1 MHDRMSPHAIPPL
14 IRRNIAL
21 FALSQSFTGAGIQF
35 AFGFGPLMVI
45 ALTGSASLTGIFVGL
60 LGLSRFFVSYPIGRI
75 TDRHG
80 RKPGIQLGL
89 ALALAGAVG
98 IGVAMALGSFAGVVL
113 GGLLFGMGYNA
124 SQQLRV
130 AATDMVP
137 SDRRAEAL
145 GYVALGTVA
154 GLLLSPLLA
163 SLGERLAASTG
174 VAPLAVPWLLLPPVM
189 IFGMVLVALVRPD
202 PMQIGLDLSRYYPG
216 LAAAPPRAAGRADFS
231 FRVMLR
237 DPHTRLALV
246 ANAAAQGNMSI
257 VMVLTSLVLADHGH
271 SLTAIAF
278 AQLFHST
285 GMFAFTIPLGRLSD
299 RIGHERVMLP
309 GVALALVGA
318 GIVAFT
324 GAFWSVTLGAFLV
337 GIGWAAANV
346 AATALIAGQFPTEQR
361 GRAIGVNESAAGAT
375 SVAMALV
382 TGPLLEVQGLP
393 ATGVFAVLV
402 ALPPLLLFGAR
413 WLRRS
418 PAAA

>member
-1 MHDRMSPHAIPPL
+1 MSPYTIPPL

-45 ALTGSASLTGIFVGL
+45 ALTGSASLSGIFVGL
-60 LGLSRFFVSYPIGRI
+60 LGLSRFFVAYPIGRI

-89 ALALAGAVG
+89 ALALAGAVWV
-98 IGVAMALGSFAGVVL
+98 GVAMAMLSFVGVVL
-113 GGLLFGMGYNA
+113 GALLFGMGYNA

-137 SDRRAEAL
+137 PQRRAEAL

-154 GLLLSPLLA
+154 GLILSPLLA
-163 SLGERLAASTG
+163 SLGERLAAATG
-174 VAPLAVPWLLLPPVM
+174 IAPLAVPWLLLPPVM
-189 IFGMVLVALVRPD
+189 ITGMVLVALVRPD

-216 LAAAPPRAAGRADFS
+216 LPPAPARAAVPADFS
-231 FRVMLR
+231 VWVMLR
-237 DPHTRLALV
+237 DPRTRLALV

-257 VMVLTSLVLADHGH
+257 VMVLTSLVLAHHGH

-278 AQLFHST
+278 AQLFHSA
-285 GMFAFTIPLGRLSD
+285 GMFAFTIPLGRLAD
-299 RIGHERVMLP
+299 RIGHDRVMLP
-309 GVALALVGA
+309 GVALALAGA
-318 GIVAFT
+318 AIVAFT

-346 AATALIAGQFPTEQR
+346 AATAFIADQFPTEQR
-361 GRAIGVNESAAGAT
+361 GRAIGVNESGAGAT
-375 SVAMALV
+375 SVVMALV
-382 TGPLLEVQGLP
+382 TGPLLEFSGLP
-393 ATGVFAVLV
+393 ATGLFSVLV
-402 ALPPLLLFGAR
+402 ALPPLAMFAAL
-413 WLRRS
+413 WMRRS
-418 PAAA
+418 PVAS